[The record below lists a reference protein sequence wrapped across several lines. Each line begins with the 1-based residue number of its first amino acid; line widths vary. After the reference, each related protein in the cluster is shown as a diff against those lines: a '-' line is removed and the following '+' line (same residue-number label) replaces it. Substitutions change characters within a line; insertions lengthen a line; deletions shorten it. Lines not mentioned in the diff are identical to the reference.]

1 MAYRNQPDG
10 AGGGIDVL
18 PADLLNDERQFRILV
33 DGVTDYAIYMLDP
46 SGHIASW
53 NAGGERIK
61 GYRASEVLGQH
72 LSLFYTEEDRAA
84 GEPERALSVAAREGR
99 CELEGWRVRK
109 DGTRFWA
116 NAVLDAIWERGELV
130 GFAKITRDITERR
143 AAEQAL
149 LDAQQTVLRSQK
161 MEAVGQ
167 LTYGLAHDFNNLL
180 TVIINSLDRL
190 AGADGL
196 SSQHHRQV
204 AAAQRAAA
212 RGALLTRQMLAFS
225 RGQMLRPKRCDINAL
240 IKGSEELLRR
250 ACDEHTEMSIELQ
263 PQLPPVEIDELQ
275 FESALLNLIINA
287 RDAMPQGGRIR
298 IVTRVGQ
305 PAPVSRGEPPAAPMV
320 RITVSDDGVGMVPEV
335 AGKAFEPF
343 FTTKEIGKGSGL
355 GLSQVY
361 GFVTQS
367 GGKVEIDSVPGVGTT
382 VDLWLPI
389 CAMANDDTS
398 DRKLKILMVDDD
410 ENILEVVEETLRDMG
425 FEVIAASR
433 GAEALEILQ
442 QHDDIDV
449 LFTDVAMPGNLSGVE
464 LARRARE
471 THPQLMILLASGYA
485 SSSLPDL
492 PARCEFVS
500 KPYRVADL
508 SRKFAEMMQRDG

>member
-1 MAYRNQPDG
+1 MTYSSEPD
-10 AGGGIDVL
+10 VM
-18 PADLLNDERQFRILV
+18 PAAIPDLRPSDLLNGERQFKMLV
-33 DGVTDYAIYMLDP
+33 DGVTDYAIYMLDAA
-46 SGHIASW
+46 GHIASW

-61 GYRASEVLGQH
+61 GYHASEVLGQH
-72 LSLFYTEEDRAA
+72 LSLFYTGEDRIA
-84 GEPERALSVAAREGR
+84 GEPERALSIAAEEGR
-99 CELEGWRVRK
+99 YETEGWRVRK

-116 NAVLDAIWERGELV
+116 NAVLDAIYEQGKLV

-143 AAEQAL
+143 DAEQAL
-149 LDAQQTVLRSQK
+149 VDAHQALLKSQK
-161 MEAVGQ
+161 MEAIGQ

-190 AGADGL
+190 ACADGL
-196 SSQHHRQV
+196 SAQHHRQV

-212 RGALLTRQMLAFS
+212 RGSLLTRQMLAFS
-225 RGQMLRPKRCDINAL
+225 RGQTLRPKRCDINAL
-240 IKGSEELLRR
+240 IQGSEELLRR
-250 ACDEHTEMSIELQ
+250 VCDEHTDMSIELQ
-263 PQLPPVEIDELQ
+263 PQLPYVVIDEVQ

-287 RDAMPQGGRIR
+287 RDAMPQGGRIL
-298 IVTRVGQ
+298 VTTRADT
-305 PAPVSRGEPPAAPMV
+305 PAPRAGEPHGAPMV
-320 RITVSDDGVGMVPEV
+320 SVSVSDEGVGMVPEV
-335 AGKAFEPF
+335 AGRAFEPF

-382 VDLWLPI
+382 VNLWLPI
-389 CAMANDDTS
+389 YDMANDDTS
-398 DRKLKILMVDDD
+398 NRKLKILMVDDD

-425 FEVIAASR
+425 FDVVAARR
-433 GAEALEILQ
+433 GFEALEVLQ

-449 LFTDVAMPGNLSGVE
+449 LFTDVAMPGDLSGLE

-471 THPQLMILLASGYA
+471 THPRLVILLASGYA
-485 SSSLPDL
+485 SNSLPDL

-508 SRKFAEMMQRDG
+508 SKKFTEMMQREL

>member
-1 MAYRNQPDG
+1 MAYSNETD
-10 AGGGIDVL
+10 AGVGSHAEFRPG
-18 PADLLNDERQFRILV
+18 DLLDDERQFKMLV

-46 SGHIASW
+46 NGHIASW
-53 NAGGERIK
+53 NSGGERIK
-61 GYRASEVLGQH
+61 GYQASEVVGRH
-72 LSLFYTEEDRAA
+72 LSLFYTEEDRAG
-84 GEPERALSVAAREGR
+84 GEPDRSLAIAAREGR
-99 CELEGWRVRK
+99 CEMEGWRVRK

-116 NAVLDAIWERGELV
+116 NAVLDAIWEQGKLV

-143 AAEQAL
+143 DAEQAL
-149 LDAQQTVLRSQK
+149 TGAHQALLKSQK
-161 MEAVGQ
+161 MEAIGQ

-180 TVIINSLDRL
+180 TVIVNSLDRL
-190 AGADGL
+190 ACADGL
-196 SSQHHRQV
+196 SSQNHRQV

-212 RGALLTRQMLAFS
+212 RGSLLTRQMLAFS
-225 RGQMLRPKRCDINAL
+225 RGQTLRPKRCDVNAL
-240 IKGSEELLRR
+240 IQGSEELLRR
-250 ACDEHTEMSIELQ
+250 ACDERSEMSIELQ
-263 PQLPPVEIDELQ
+263 PQLPLVEVDEVQ

-287 RDAMPQGGRIR
+287 RDAMPNGGSIR
-298 IVTRVGQ
+298 IVTR
-305 PAPVSRGEPPAAPMV
+305 ADSLASRAGEPQAAPMV
-320 RITVSDDGVGMVPEV
+320 SISVSDEGIGMVPEV

-343 FTTKEIGKGSGL
+343 FTTKEVGKGSGL

-367 GGKVEIDSVPGVGTT
+367 GGRVEIDSVPGVGTT
-382 VDLWLPI
+382 VSMWLPI
-389 CAMANDDTS
+389 YEMANDNTT

-410 ENILEVVEETLRDMG
+410 ENILEVVEETLREMG
-425 FEVIAASR
+425 FNVLAARR
-433 GAEALEILQ
+433 GSEALEMLQ

-500 KPYRVADL
+500 KPYRITDL
-508 SRKFAEMMQRDG
+508 SRKFADMMQREP

>member
-1 MAYRNQPDG
+1 MAYSNEPSL
-10 AGGGIDVL
+10 GIGNDVGL
-18 PADLLNDERQFRILV
+18 RPSDLLNDERQFKMLV
-33 DGVTDYAIYMLDP
+33 DGVTDYAIYMLEP

-53 NAGGERIK
+53 NSGGERIK
-61 GYRASEVLGQH
+61 GYQASEVLGRH

-84 GEPERALSVAAREGR
+84 GEPDRCLSIAAREGR
-99 CELEGWRVRK
+99 CEMEGWRVRK

-116 NAVLDAIWERGELV
+116 NAVLDAIWEQGKLV
-130 GFAKITRDITERR
+130 GFAKITRDISERR
-143 AAEQAL
+143 DAEQAL
-149 LDAQQTVLRSQK
+149 MGAQQALLKSQK
-161 MEAVGQ
+161 MEAIGQ

-190 AGADGL
+190 ACADGL

-212 RGALLTRQMLAFS
+212 RGSLLTRQMLAFS
-225 RGQMLRPKRCDINAL
+225 RGQTLRPKRCDINAL
-240 IKGSEELLRR
+240 IQGSEDLLRR
-250 ACDEHTEMSIELQ
+250 VCDERTEMSIELQ
-263 PQLPPVEIDELQ
+263 PQLPPVEVDEVQ

-287 RDAMPQGGRIR
+287 RDAMPEGGRIR
-298 IVTRVGQ
+298 IVTRSDK
-305 PAPVSRGEPPAAPMV
+305 PASRAGEPPTGPMV
-320 RITVSDDGVGMVPEV
+320 CISVSDQGIGMVPEV
-335 AGKAFEPF
+335 IGRAFEPF

-367 GGKVEIDSVPGVGTT
+367 GGNVEIDSVPGVGTT
-382 VDLWLPI
+382 VNLWLPLHD
-389 CAMANDDTS
+389 MTNDSTS

-425 FEVIAASR
+425 FDVLAARR
-433 GAEALEILQ
+433 GSEALELLQ
-442 QHDDIDV
+442 QHGDIDV
-449 LFTDVAMPGNLSGVE
+449 LFTDVAMPGNLSGVD

-471 THPQLMILLASGYA
+471 THPHLMILLASGYA

-500 KPYRVADL
+500 KPYRVTDL
-508 SRKFAEMMQRDG
+508 SRKFAEMMHRDV

>member
-1 MAYRNQPDG
+1 MAYSSETN
-10 AGGGIDVL
+10 AGIGSDV
-18 PADLLNDERQFRILV
+18 AFRVSDLLNDERQFKMLV
-33 DGVTDYAIYMLDP
+33 DGVIDYAIYMLDP
-46 SGHIASW
+46 GGHIASW

-61 GYRASEVLGQH
+61 GYQASEVLGRH

-84 GEPERALSVAAREGR
+84 GEPDRSLAIAAREGR
-99 CELEGWRVRK
+99 CEMEGWRVRK

-116 NAVLDAIWERGELV
+116 NAVLDAIWEHDKLV
-130 GFAKITRDITERR
+130 GFAKITRDISERR
-143 AAEQAL
+143 DAEQAL
-149 LDAQQTVLRSQK
+149 LGAHQALLKSQK
-161 MEAVGQ
+161 MEAIGQ

-190 AGADGL
+190 ACADSL

-212 RGALLTRQMLAFS
+212 RGSLLTRQMLAFS
-225 RGQMLRPKRCDINAL
+225 RGQTLRPKRCDVNAL
-240 IKGSEELLRR
+240 IQGSEDLLRR
-250 ACDEHTEMSIELQ
+250 VCDEHTEMAIELQ
-263 PQLPPVEIDELQ
+263 PQLPLVEVDEVQ

-287 RDAMPQGGRIR
+287 RDAMPHGGCIR
-298 IVTRVGQ
+298 VVTRADN
-305 PAPVSRGEPPAAPMV
+305 PAPCAGEPPAGPMV
-320 RITVSDDGVGMVPEV
+320 SISVSDEGIGMVPEV

-367 GGKVEIDSVPGVGTT
+367 GGKVDIDSVPGVGTT
-382 VDLWLPI
+382 VSLWLPI
-389 CAMANDDTS
+389 YEMANDDS
-398 DRKLKILMVDDD
+398 SHRKLKILMVDDD

-425 FEVIAASR
+425 FDVLAARR
-433 GAEALEILQ
+433 GAEALEMLQ

-500 KPYRVADL
+500 KPYRVTDL
-508 SRKFAEMMQRDG
+508 SRKFAEMMQREQ